1 MAVPLT
7 GGAVAAAILWRR
19 AAGRVEGRRW
29 YGFVYRTMYLFRLPI
44 WDRGVPDRDLVQLV
58 EGDQHRPPGRALDI
72 GCGTGTETIYLA
84 EHGWEA
90 TGVDMVP
97 RALSLARRKA
107 AAAGVSPRFVEAD
120 ATRLQDFGVG
130 DGYDLLLDF
139 GCFHTLPADQRDAYV
154 ESVSRAAAPGATFLL
169 IGFTRPPRVAP
180 MHAGL
185 STEEVR
191 ARFDGG
197 RWELLGAERKATGPL
212 EVAGRR
218 ADDLFE
224 LWGYR
229 LRRSGGEAGEQ
240 VGSERA

>member
-1 MAVPLT
+1 MY
-7 GGAVAAAILWRR
+7 R
-19 AAGRVEGRRW
+19 AAYFLG
-29 YGFVYRTMYLFRLPI
+29 LPV
-44 WDRGVPDRDLVQLV
+44 WDRGVPDEGLVDLV
-58 EGDQHRPPGRALDI
+58 EGDQRLSPGRALDI

-84 EHGWEA
+84 AHGWEA
-90 TGVDMVP
+90 TGVDMVS
-97 RALSLARRKA
+97 RALTLSRRKA
-107 AAAGVSPRFVEAD
+107 TAAGVSARFVEAD
-120 ATRLQDFGVG
+120 ATRLQEFGIG
-130 DGYDLLLDF
+130 GGYGLLLDF

-169 IGFTRPPRVAP
+169 VGFTRPPRVAP

-197 RWELLGAERKATGPL
+197 RWELLSAKRKSTGRL

-218 ADDLFE
+218 ADELFE

-229 LRRSGGEAGEQ
+229 LRRTAADSGKE
-240 VGSERA
+240 V